1 MYPPPPPPPSPI
13 ELNDPI
19 YDYNGPYDP
28 YMRKFSSYIDYPG
41 NRYLPDYRD
50 YPPIYDNE
58 IDSRYY
64 MRSDMMP
71 PPPPPPPQLPPQ
83 PSMSASATLPRKRT
97 IYYAYLPE
105 IVRSPPT
112 VDLRYRSYDRYD
124 PYYNDFQ
131 NYETNSIMRNT
142 YRHLKPNR
150 QSTAERGSMLRDYRT
165 SRPMNLY
172 NDDMTHNN
180 SNNTTLKEKRIDM
193 DRFYSGNKPISSYS
207 YRRFREYD
215 PYLY

>member
-1 MYPPPPPPPSPI
+1 MYPPPPPSP
-13 ELNDPI
+13 LDMNDQI

-28 YMRKFSSYIDYPG
+28 YMRRFSSYSDYPG

-58 IDSRYY
+58 IDNRYY
-64 MRSDMMP
+64 MRSDIVLP
-71 PPPPPPPQLPPQ
+71 PPPPPA
-83 PSMSASATLPRKRT
+83 MSAPSSTLPRKRT

-105 IVRSPPT
+105 VVRSPPT

-124 PYYNDFQ
+124 PYYNDYR
-131 NYETNSIMRNT
+131 NYETNSIMRSA

-150 QSTAERGSMLRDYRT
+150 QSISEKGSMPRDYRT
-165 SRPMNLY
+165 ARPMNLH
-172 NDDMTHNN
+172 NDDMVHNN
-180 SNNTTLKEKRIDM
+180 NTSLKEKRIHV
-193 DRFYSGNKPISSYS
+193 DRFYNDDNNKPIPPYS

-215 PYLY
+215 PYSY

>member
-1 MYPPPPPPPSPI
+1 MYPPPPPPSP
-13 ELNDPI
+13 LDLSDQT
-19 YDYNGPYDP
+19 YDFNGPYDP
-28 YMRKFSSYIDYPG
+28 YTRRFSPYIDYPV
-41 NRYLPDYRD
+41 NRYLADYRD
-50 YPPIYDNE
+50 YPPIYDND
-58 IDSRYY
+58 IDNRYY

-71 PPPPPPPQLPPQ
+71 PPPPLS
-83 PSMSASATLPRKRT
+83 PSITASSTLPRKRT

-142 YRHLKPNR
+142 YRHVKPNR
-150 QSTAERGSMLRDYRT
+150 QSMLDRESMLRDYRT
-165 SRPMNLY
+165 ARPMNLS
-172 NDDMTHNN
+172 NDDMAR
-180 SNNTTLKEKRIDM
+180 NNTSLKEKKPDA
-193 DRFYSGNKPISSYS
+193 DRFYGGNKPIPPYS

-215 PYLY
+215 PYLH

>member
-1 MYPPPPPPPSPI
+1 MYPPPPPSP
-13 ELNDPI
+13 LDVNDQI
-19 YDYNGPYDP
+19 YDFNGPYDP
-28 YMRKFSSYIDYPG
+28 YMRRFSPYIDYPG

-58 IDSRYY
+58 IDNRYY

-71 PPPPPPPQLPPQ
+71 PPI
-83 PSMSASATLPRKRT
+83 SASSTLPRKRT

-142 YRHLKPNR
+142 YRHPKPNR
-150 QSTAERGSMLRDYRT
+150 QSVLERGSMLRDYRT
-165 SRPMNLY
+165 ARPMNHH
-172 NDDMTHNN
+172 NDDMAR
-180 SNNTTLKEKRIDM
+180 NNTSLKEKRIDV
-193 DRFYSGNKPISSYS
+193 DRFYNDNIKPVPPYS
-207 YRRFREYD
+207 HRRFREYD